1 MIRVEVSSLQFT
13 SEVSDGPLQALFQRN
28 HRLPFEDFPGKGDVR
43 LALLRI
49 VRWQRLE
56 DEFALPPD
64 EFERQL
70 GELQHREFAGVSKVH
85 RPHGLRLVH
94 ERDDSLDQIV
104 SETIE
109 SDFLASDVQYYAV
122 AQRHI
127 AQILES
133 EFPE

>member
-1 MIRVEVSSLQFT
+1 ME
-13 SEVSDGPLQALFQRN
+13 AL
-28 HRLPFEDFPGKGDVR
+28 
-43 LALLRI
+43 
-49 VRWQRLE
+49 
-56 DEFALPPD
+56 
-64 EFERQL
+64 
-70 GELQHREFAGVSKVH
+70 
-85 RPHGLRLVH
+85 
-94 ERDDSLDQIV
+94 DSLDQIV